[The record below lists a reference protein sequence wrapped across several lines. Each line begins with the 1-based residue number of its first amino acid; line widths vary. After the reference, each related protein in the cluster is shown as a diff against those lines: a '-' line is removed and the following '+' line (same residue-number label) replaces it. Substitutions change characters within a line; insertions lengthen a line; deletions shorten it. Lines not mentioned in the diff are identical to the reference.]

1 MRIVVAAAMIDGLGR
16 VLLQRRPEGKQ
27 HGGLWEFPG
36 GKVEAGE
43 GPVQALIREID
54 EELGVALSAADIT
67 PLSFAHADD
76 SSGTP
81 PICCCYTSAVCGK
94 GNRSVKKCDAEM
106 GGKTGN
112 IDVSDAAPGCS
123 AGKSGACVAEV
134 TCQPGIALLK
144 ARLRRP

>member
-76 SSGTP
+76 RVARRRSAAAIRLPSVERGT
-81 PICCCYTSAVCGK
+81 G
-94 GNRSVKKCDAEM
+94 
-106 GGKTGN
+106 
-112 IDVSDAAPGCS
+112 
-123 AGKSGACVAEV
+123 
-134 TCQPGIALLK
+134 L
-144 ARLRRP
+144 